1 MRTFR
6 FGAQVKRARSRHEWA
21 AKARQ
26 LEDLGYDALYMPD
39 HLDASFAPLPAL
51 MAAADATTRLRIG
64 TLVLGNDYRHPVV
77 LAKEAATLDL
87 LSEGR
92 LELGLGAGWLRTDY
106 DEAGI
111 PCDPPGVRVER
122 MAEAVKVIK
131 GVLGGEPFSYSGRHY
146 RVSEHRGSPQA
157 VQRPHPPLLIGG
169 GGPKVLTVAGR
180 EADIVNLNFNLRAG
194 EISAGMA
201 ASGTAEATATK
212 LDWLRQAAGERFA
225 DLELSVTAHV
235 VSVTDDR
242 AGLVAA
248 AAGAFGLST
257 EDALEV
263 PHVLVGTVS
272 QIVEDLQR
280 RREQFGFSHIVVA
293 RGAEEAMAP
302 VVAELAG
309 R

>member
-6 FGAQVKRARSRHEWA
+6 FGAQLKRAHSRREWA

-51 MAAADATTRLRIG
+51 MAAAQATTRLRIG

-92 LELGLGAGWLRTDY
+92 LEIGLGAGWLRTDY
-106 DEAGI
+106 DAAGI

-122 MAEAVKVIK
+122 MAEAVKVLK
-131 GVLGGEPFSYSGRHY
+131 GVLAGEPFSFSGRHY
-146 RVSEHRGSPQA
+146 RVSEHRGTPQP

-169 GGPKVLTVAGR
+169 GGRRVLTIAAR

-212 LDWLRQAAGERFA
+212 LEWLRQAAGDRFA
-225 DLELSVTAHV
+225 DLELSVTVHV

-242 AGLVAA
+242 HGLVAA
-248 AAGAFGLST
+248 AAGAFGLSP

-263 PHVLVGTVS
+263 PHVLVGTVG

-280 RREQFGFSHIVVA
+280 RREQFGFSHIVVG

-309 R
+309 T